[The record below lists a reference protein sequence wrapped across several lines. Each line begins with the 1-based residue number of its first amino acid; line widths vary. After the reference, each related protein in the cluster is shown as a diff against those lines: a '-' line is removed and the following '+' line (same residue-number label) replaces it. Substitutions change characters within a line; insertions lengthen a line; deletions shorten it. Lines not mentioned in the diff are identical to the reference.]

1 MEHIYYSP
9 QNFQLIFKNLNQ
21 QHNNSLSIKECRN
34 IIIKSMDFVWSNV
47 DHQIPQGYTREK
59 YLFLLNKK
67 IISLCEN
74 KIPQQNTPKTQN
86 EIPKQKPLL
95 VEDKNINQK
104 SYVFDGIQYKDTP
117 NDVLEHPRAQTET
130 KKQLNYEQDFNEFV
144 SMRNNLLPKQEH
156 IDFTDKNYKE
166 ESNKT
171 INFDEKIESKLL
183 ERNHIGHQSQPQPNN
198 PTNDIYST
206 NILDL
211 EMHEN
216 KQDYPLEQEPID
228 LNPNAKFLNRNNLDR
243 NDESTIIQQDFEP
256 KNLYLPIIKEEEEL
270 NNNSETFSPYNSSL
284 NNVILPS
291 KKNLILDTKY
301 INVSSLSRDFEIY
314 PSPTNFQVKFSPTS
328 NSVQIQNFYSNN
340 NVLIHKEKVIYYGN
354 FGSMINRTYDNIYSI
369 KCSSGIFP
377 QTPII
382 TNSNFQKSYTINSE
396 PYLLLFIKEF
406 ESDSCYEGTNKILSE
421 AFAKLIHEK
430 YNGFSNGGQFIL
442 FKTSEQDEFYKY
454 NPTSLGKL
462 DKMTLEL
469 KKYNQDNFQVGID
482 KLYVKKIEGFNYID
496 NSLYCNND
504 YLKTQITINKDADL
518 YKYYCNG
525 CDLNRTN
532 IDENDLLYFF
542 DTSPEECDVVYFEKN
557 VRLYTIRK
565 YNSKSIA
572 ISAIVEDENNLN
584 DYQDYY
590 YSQLGID
597 INITNEFVPFQQ
609 IFFKDNTNY
618 YIYLSYS
625 ADDLSYTNNVFLK
638 VIDIDDNE
646 IIVEM
651 FEDYDETKNYEIYKF
666 GFTTNNL
673 KGRQS
678 QDKKSLF
685 SVYGHRVIKV
695 QENTNNLVFVVNFP
709 FDNLPNYL
717 LQENNYVFLIQ
728 DKLQVNYTFKIQRL
742 VQDTSILDSHLN

>member
-1 MEHIYYSP
+1 
-9 QNFQLIFKNLNQ
+9 
-21 QHNNSLSIKECRN
+21 
-34 IIIKSMDFVWSNV
+34 
-47 DHQIPQGYTREK
+47 
-59 YLFLLNKK
+59 
-67 IISLCEN
+67 
-74 KIPQQNTPKTQN
+74 
-86 EIPKQKPLL
+86 
-95 VEDKNINQK
+95 
-104 SYVFDGIQYKDTP
+104 
-117 NDVLEHPRAQTET
+117 
-130 KKQLNYEQDFNEFV
+130 
-144 SMRNNLLPKQEH
+144 
-156 IDFTDKNYKE
+156 
-166 ESNKT
+166 
-171 INFDEKIESKLL
+171 
-183 ERNHIGHQSQPQPNN
+183 
-198 PTNDIYST
+198 
-206 NILDL
+206 
-211 EMHEN
+211 
-216 KQDYPLEQEPID
+216 
-228 LNPNAKFLNRNNLDR
+228 
-243 NDESTIIQQDFEP
+243 
-256 KNLYLPIIKEEEEL
+256 
-270 NNNSETFSPYNSSL
+270 
-284 NNVILPS
+284 
-291 KKNLILDTKY
+291 
-301 INVSSLSRDFEIY
+301 
-314 PSPTNFQVKFSPTS
+314 
-328 NSVQIQNFYSNN
+328 
-340 NVLIHKEKVIYYGN
+340 
-354 FGSMINRTYDNIYSI
+354 MINRTYDNIYSI

-382 TNSNFQKSYTINSE
+382 FNSNFQNSYTINSE

-442 FKTSEQDEFYKY
+442 FKTSEQDEYYKY

-482 KLYVKKIEGFNYID
+482 KLYVKKFEEFNYID
-496 NSLYCNND
+496 NNLYCNND
-504 YLKTQITINKDADL
+504 YLKTQITINTDGDL

-532 IDENDLLYFF
+532 VSENDLLYFL

-572 ISAIVEDENNLN
+572 ISAIIEDENNLN
-584 DYQDYY
+584 DYEDYY

-597 INITNEFVPFQQ
+597 INITNEFVPFNQ
-609 IFFKDNTNY
+609 IFFKDNETY

-678 QDKKSLF
+678 QDKNSLF
-685 SVYGHRVIKV
+685 SVYGHRVISTTK
-695 QENTNNLVFVVNFP
+695 
-709 FDNLPNYL
+709 Y
-717 LQENNYVFLIQ
+717 
-728 DKLQVNYTFKIQRL
+728 
-742 VQDTSILDSHLN
+742 

>member
-47 DHQIPQGYTREK
+47 EHQIPQGYTREK

-86 EIPKQKPLL
+86 EIPKQKPLI

-144 SMRNNLLPKQEH
+144 SMRNNLLPKQDH

-166 ESNKT
+166 ESNET
-171 INFDEKIESKLL
+171 INFDEKLESKLL
-183 ERNHIGHQSQPQPNN
+183 ERNHIASQSQPQPNN
-198 PTNDIYST
+198 PSNEIYST
-206 NILDL
+206 SIVDL
-211 EMHEN
+211 EVQEN
-216 KQDYPLEQEPID
+216 HQLEQEPLD

-256 KNLYLPIIKEEEEL
+256 KNLYLPIIKEQEEEL

-382 TNSNFQKSYTINSE
+382 YNNNFQNSYTINSE

-442 FKTSEQDEFYKY
+442 FKTSEQDEYYKY

-482 KLYVKKIEGFNYID
+482 KLYVKKFEEFNYID
-496 NSLYCNND
+496 NNLYCNND
-504 YLKTQITINKDADL
+504 YLKTQITINTDGDL

-532 IDENDLLYFF
+532 VSENDLLYFL

-584 DYQDYY
+584 DYEDYY

-597 INITNEFVPFQQ
+597 INITNEFVPFNQ
-609 IFFKDNTNY
+609 IFFKDNETY

-678 QDKKSLF
+678 QDKNSLF
-685 SVYGHRVIKV
+685 SVYGHRVIKI
-695 QENTNNLVFVVNFP
+695 QQNTNNLVFVINFP